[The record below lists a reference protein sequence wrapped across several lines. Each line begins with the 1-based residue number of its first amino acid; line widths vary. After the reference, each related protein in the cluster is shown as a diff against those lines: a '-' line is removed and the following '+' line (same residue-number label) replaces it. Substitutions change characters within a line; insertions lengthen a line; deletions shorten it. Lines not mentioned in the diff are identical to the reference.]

1 MTVSEISTYEAL
13 KARFGE
19 NETKMLLEFL
29 SDQVKERSAS
39 QRDLLATKEE
49 LKKVEA
55 DIRKEDTRLE
65 ITIKSETAKI
75 ENRIVIIEGNLRTEI
90 ERGFKDQLK
99 WLIILMFG
107 FISLT
112 ITVIKLL

>member
-1 MTVSEISTYEAL
+1 MKPKCCSNL
-13 KARFGE
+13 
-19 NETKMLLEFL
+19 
-29 SDQVKERSAS
+29 KERSAS

-65 ITIKSETAKI
+65 ITIKSEIARV
-75 ENRIVIIEGNLRTEI
+75 ENRMIVIEGNLRTEI

-99 WLIILMFG
+99 WLIILMLG

>member
-29 SDQVKERSAS
+29 SEQVKERSAS

-65 ITIKSETAKI
+65 ITIKSEIARI
-75 ENRIVIIEGNLRTEI
+75 ENRMIVIEGNLRTEI

-99 WLIILMFG
+99 WLIILMLG